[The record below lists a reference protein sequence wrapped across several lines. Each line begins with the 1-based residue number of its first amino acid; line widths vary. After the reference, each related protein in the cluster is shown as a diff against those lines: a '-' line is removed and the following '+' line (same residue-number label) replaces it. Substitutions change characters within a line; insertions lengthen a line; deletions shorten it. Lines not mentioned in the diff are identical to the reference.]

1 MKNDFLV
8 WFEVPGEP
16 QPQGRPIFSSKTKT
30 ARDPD
35 KSRNYKKLVRFYARR
50 RKPPDILKGA
60 LIVHIDIFKK
70 PPKSISDRVK
80 NRASLANET
89 MRPITK
95 PDADNYVKSVTDACT
110 GIIWKDDSQ
119 VVELLVR
126 KFYSMN
132 PRAVVKVR
140 EIDGI

>member
-1 MKNDFLV
+1 MKNLFTI
-8 WFEVPGEP
+8 WFEIPGEP
-16 QPQGRPIFSSKTKT
+16 VPQGRPIFSSKTKT

-50 RKPPDILKGA
+50 SKPPDILKGA
-60 LIVHIDIFKK
+60 LIVHIDIFKL
-70 PPKSISDRVK
+70 PPKSISGVK
-80 NRASLANET
+80 KNQAALKNET
-89 MRPITK
+89 MRPVTK

-132 PRAVVKVR
+132 PRVVVKVR

>member
-1 MKNDFLV
+1 MIE
-8 WFEVPGEP
+8 FEIPGEP

-30 ARDPD
+30 ARDPE
-35 KSRNYKKLVRFYARR
+35 KSRNYKKIVRFYARR
-50 RKPPDILKGA
+50 SKPPDILKTA

-70 PPKSISDRVK
+70 PPKSISGVK
-80 NRASLANET
+80 KNAEALKNET
-89 MRPITK
+89 MRPVTK
-95 PDADNYVKSVTDACT
+95 PDVDNYAKGIKDACT
-110 GIIWKDDSQ
+110 GILWVDDSQ

-140 EIDGI
+140 EINGI

>member
-1 MKNDFLV
+1 MIE
-8 WFEVPGEP
+8 FEIPGEP
-16 QPQGRPIFSSKTKT
+16 QPQGRPIFSSKSKT
-30 ARDPD
+30 ARDPE
-35 KSRNYKKLVRFYARR
+35 KSRNYKKLVRFYARQ
-50 RKPPDILKGA
+50 RKPPDMLNGA

-70 PPKSISDRVK
+70 PPKYISDRVK
-80 NRASLANET
+80 NRASLQNET

-95 PDADNYVKSVTDACT
+95 PDVDNYAKGIKDACT

>member
-1 MKNDFLV
+1 M
-8 WFEVPGEP
+8 
-16 QPQGRPIFSSKTKT
+16 
-30 ARDPD
+30 
-35 KSRNYKKLVRFYARR
+35 
-50 RKPPDILKGA
+50 LKGA

-80 NRASLANET
+80 NRASLKNET

>member
-1 MKNDFLV
+1 MIE
-8 WFEVPGEP
+8 FEVPGDVV
-16 QPQGRPIFSSKTKT
+16 PQGRPRFNSHSK
-30 ARDPD
+30 AAYDPQQSRD
-35 KSRNYKKLVRFYARR
+35 YKKLVSMYARR
-50 RKPPDILKGA
+50 SKPPDVLKGA
-60 LIVHIDIFKK
+60 LIVHIDIFKM
-70 PPKSISDRVK
+70 PPKSISGVK
-80 NRASLANET
+80 KNQEALKNET

-95 PDADNYVKSVTDACT
+95 PDVDNLAKGIKDACN

-140 EIDGI
+140 KIHGI